1 MVNLVLHTLHTNFSP
16 FASLSASGGNCYD
29 VLMHITGASSLT
41 NTGLRIPPH
50 SLEAEMALLGSI
62 MLRPDAIYEVIEI
75 VGTQSFYFEKHRV
88 VFETMLELFEKHT
101 PIDILS
107 LSSRLKEKE
116 QLERLGGTSYLSE
129 LSATVPSS
137 ANVKHY
143 AEIVMK
149 KFMMRQLIE
158 ASEHLS
164 HLGFN
169 EAGDLEEILDQAEKK
184 VFDITE
190 RFSGSTRFKDLTPL
204 LREAFERFEKLSSA
218 DHELRGVRTG
228 FKSLDDILGGFQPS
242 DLIII
247 AARPSVGKTALAL
260 DIARRT
266 ASEHQTPVGI
276 FSLEMSADQ
285 LVDRI
290 VAAQSRTDASV
301 IRKGI
306 KTQTGSWREDVFKNI
321 RDALDDLSRTPIFID
336 DQSANTI
343 MKMRSAARKLKI
355 EKGLKLLVV
364 DYLQLMASTVSRAN
378 DSMVQQVTEISRS
391 LKHLDRE
398 LNIPVIALSQMSRAI
413 ETRGGKPKLSD
424 LRDSGS
430 LEQDADLVMFIHSN
444 EEDIRDENGKMKE
457 VQRKELI
464 IAKHRNGPLG
474 SAILDYHT
482 RFNTFVEIDYS
493 NYGKAE
499 EDFKNF

>member
-1 MVNLVLHTLHTNFSP
+1 
-16 FASLSASGGNCYD
+16 
-29 VLMHITGASSLT
+29 
-41 NTGLRIPPH
+41 
-50 SLEAEMALLGSI
+50 MALLGSI
-62 MLRPDAIYEVIEI
+62 MLRPDSIYEIIDI
-75 VGTQSFYFEKHRV
+75 VGIQSFYFEKHRLI
-88 VFETMLELFEKHT
+88 FEGMLELFSKHT

-107 LSSRLKEKE
+107 LSTRLKEKE
-116 QLERLGGTSYLSE
+116 QLERLGGISYLTE
-129 LSATVPSS
+129 LSQTVPSS

-169 EAGDLEEILDQAEKK
+169 EAGELEEILDQAEKK

-190 RFSGSTRFKDLTPL
+190 RFSGSTRFKDIVPL
-204 LREAFERFEKLSSA
+204 LHEAFERFEKLSSA

-228 FKSLDDILGGFQPS
+228 FKALDDILGGFQAS
-242 DLIII
+242 DLIIV

-266 ASEHQTPVGI
+266 ANEHQNPVGI
-276 FSLEMSADQ
+276 FSLEMSSDQ

-290 VAAQSRTDASV
+290 VAAQSRTDASI

-306 KTQTGSWREDVFKNI
+306 RVQTGTWREDVFKNI
-321 RDALDDLSRTPIFID
+321 RDALDELSRTPIFID
-336 DQSANTI
+336 DQSGNTI

-364 DYLQLMASTVSRAN
+364 DYLQLMTPSSARAN
-378 DSMVQQVTEISRS
+378 DSTVQQITEISRS
-391 LKHLDRE
+391 LKHLARE
-398 LNIPVIALSQMSRAI
+398 LNIPVIALSQLSRAV

-424 LRDSGS
+424 LRDSGAI
-430 LEQDADLVMFIHSN
+430 EQDADVVMFIHQN
-444 EEDIRDENGKMKE
+444 DEDIRDENGKMKE

-474 SAILDYHT
+474 TVVLDYHT
-482 RFNTFVEIDYS
+482 RFNAFVEIDYS

>member
-1 MVNLVLHTLHTNFSP
+1 MDI
-16 FASLSASGGNCYD
+16 ASISKA
-29 VLMHITGASSLT
+29 
-41 NTGLRIPPH
+41 GLRIPPH
-50 SLEAEMALLGSI
+50 SLEAETALLGSI
-62 MLRPDAIYEVIEI
+62 MLRPDVLYEVIDL
-75 VGTQSFYFEKHRV
+75 VTPASFYFDKHKII
-88 VFETMLELFEKHT
+88 FETMLELFSKHS

-107 LSSRLKEKE
+107 LSTRLKEKDV
-116 QLERLGGTSYLSE
+116 LERVGGTTLLSE
-129 LSATVPSS
+129 LAASVPSS
-137 ANVKHY
+137 ANAKHY

-149 KFMMRQLIE
+149 KYMMRQLIE

-169 EAGDLEEILDQAEKK
+169 EAGELEEILDQAEKK
-184 VFDITE
+184 VYDITE
-190 RFSGSTRFKDLTPL
+190 RFAGSARFKDIVPL
-204 LREAFERFEKLSSA
+204 LSEAFERFEKLSSA
-218 DHELRGVRTG
+218 DHELRGVPTG
-228 FKSLDDILGGFQPS
+228 FKSLDDILGGFQNS
-242 DLIII
+242 DLIIL

-266 ASEHQTPVGI
+266 AFEHQTPVGI

-290 VAAQSRTDASV
+290 VAAHSKTDASV
-301 IRKGI
+301 IRKGVRV
-306 KTQTGSWREDVFKNI
+306 QTGSWREDVFKNI

-336 DQSANTI
+336 DQPGNTI
-343 MKMRSAARKLKI
+343 MKMRSAARKLKV

-364 DYLQLMASTVSRAN
+364 DYLQLMAPTATRAS
-378 DSMVQQVTEISRS
+378 DSLVQQVTEISRS
-391 LKHLDRE
+391 LKHLARE
-398 LNIPVIALSQMSRAI
+398 LNIPVVALSQLSRNI

-430 LEQDADLVMFIHSN
+430 IEQDADLVMFIHQT

-464 IAKHRNGPLG
+464 VAKHRNGPLG
-474 SAILDYHT
+474 SAVLDYHT

-493 NYGKAE
+493 NYGQAE
-499 EDFKNF
+499 EEFKNF

>member
-1 MVNLVLHTLHTNFSP
+1 MQISGQSPITN
-16 FASLSASGGNCYD
+16 A
-29 VLMHITGASSLT
+29 
-41 NTGLRIPPH
+41 GLRIPPH

-62 MLRPDAIYEVIEI
+62 MLRPDAIYEVVEV
-75 VGTQSFYFEKHRV
+75 VGPSSFYFEKHRLI
-88 VFETMLELFEKHT
+88 FEAMLELFTKHS

-107 LSSRLKEKE
+107 LSTRLKEKE
-116 QLERLGGTSYLSE
+116 QLERLGGTTYLTE
-129 LSATVPSS
+129 LSTTVPSS
-137 ANVKHY
+137 ANAKHY

-164 HLGFN
+164 NLGFN
-169 EAGDLEEILDQAEKK
+169 EAGELEEILDQAEKK

-190 RFSGSTRFKDLTPL
+190 RFAGSSRFRDILPL
-204 LREAFERFEKLSSA
+204 LTEAFERFEKLSSA
-218 DHELRGVRTG
+218 EHELRGVPTG
-228 FKSLDDILGGFQPS
+228 FKSLDDILGGFQSS

-301 IRKGI
+301 IRKGVR
-306 KTQTGSWREDVFKNI
+306 TQTGTWREDVFKNI

-336 DQSANTI
+336 DQAGNTI

-364 DYLQLMASTVSRAN
+364 DYLQLMAPSTARAN

-391 LKHLDRE
+391 LKHLARE
-398 LNIPVIALSQMSRAI
+398 LNIPVIALSQLSRAV

-430 LEQDADLVMFIHSN
+430 IEQDADLVMFIHSN
-444 EEDIRDENGKMKE
+444 EDDIRDESGRIKE

>member
-1 MVNLVLHTLHTNFSP
+1 MPYSP
-16 FASLSASGGNCYD
+16 
-29 VLMHITGASSLT
+29 ITDIDKLK
-41 NTGLRIPPH
+41 LRIPPQ

-62 MLRPDAIYEVIEI
+62 MLRPDSIYEIMDSI
-75 VGTQSFYFEKHRV
+75 TPKSFYFEKNRTI
-88 VFETMLELFEKHT
+88 FETMLELFSKHQ

-116 QLERLGGTSYLSE
+116 LLERVGGTTFLTE
-129 LSATVPSS
+129 LTSMVPSS
-137 ANVKHY
+137 ANIKHY
-143 AEIVMK
+143 ADIVQK
-149 KFMMRQLIE
+149 KFIMRQLIE
-158 ASEHLS
+158 ASEFIS

-169 EAGDLEEILDQAEKK
+169 EAGDLEEILDHAEKK
-184 VFDITE
+184 VFDIANHFAGGATFQE
-190 RFSGSTRFKDLTPL
+190 LKPL
-204 LREAFERFEKLSSA
+204 LHEAFERFDRLSSA
-218 DHELRGVRTG
+218 EHELRGVPTG
-228 FKSLDDILGGFQPS
+228 FKALDDILGGFQKS

-266 ASEHQTPVGI
+266 ASIHGTPVGI

-290 VAAQSRTDASV
+290 VSAQSKTDASI

-306 KTQTGSWREDVFKNI
+306 RNQTGTWRDDVFKNL
-321 RDALDDLSRTPIFID
+321 RDSIDELLTTPIYID
-336 DQSANTI
+336 DQVGNTI
-343 MKMRSAARKLKI
+343 LKMRSAARKLKI
-355 EKGLKLLVV
+355 EKGLKLLIV
-364 DYLQLMASTVSRAN
+364 DYLQLMAPTNSKSS
-378 DSMVQQVTEISRS
+378 DSLVQQVTEISRS
-391 LKHLDRE
+391 LKHLARE
-398 LNIPVIALSQMSRAI
+398 LDIPVVALSQLSRAV

-430 LEQDADLVMFIHSN
+430 IEQDADLVMFIHSN
-444 EEDIRDENGKMKE
+444 EEDVRDESGRIKE

-474 SAILDYHT
+474 SVTLDYHT
-482 RFNTFVEIDYS
+482 KHNTFVEIDYS

-499 EDFKNF
+499 EEFKNF

>member
-1 MVNLVLHTLHTNFSP
+1 MQPIDSSVLN
-16 FASLSASGGNCYD
+16 
-29 VLMHITGASSLT
+29 
-41 NTGLRIPPH
+41 NTGLRIPPQ
-50 SLEAEMALLGSI
+50 SLEAEMALLGSV
-62 MLRPDAIYEVIEI
+62 MLRPDAIYEVIDT
-75 VGTQSFYFEKHRV
+75 VSSQSFYFDKHRT
-88 VFETMLELFEKHT
+88 VFEAMLDLFSKHQ

-107 LSSRLKEKE
+107 LSTKLKEKE
-116 QLERLGGTSYLSE
+116 LLERIGGTTFLTE
-129 LSATVPSS
+129 LSTTVPSS
-137 ANVKHY
+137 ANIKHY

-149 KFMMRQLIE
+149 KHIMRQLIE

-169 EAGDLEEILDQAEKK
+169 EAGELEEILDQAEKK
-184 VFDITE
+184 IFDITQH
-190 RFSGSTRFKDLTPL
+190 FAGSARFKDLLPL
-204 LREAFERFEKLSSA
+204 LHDAFERFEKLSSA
-218 DHELRGVRTG
+218 EHELRGVPTG
-228 FKSLDDILGGFQPS
+228 FKSLDDILGGFQSS
-242 DLIII
+242 DLIIL

-266 ASEHQTPVGI
+266 ASEYKTPVGI

-285 LVDRI
+285 LVDRV

-301 IRKGI
+301 IRKGVR
-306 KTQTGSWREDVFKNI
+306 TQTGTWREDVFKNV

-336 DQSANTI
+336 DQPGNTA

-355 EKGLKLLVV
+355 EKGLKLLIV
-364 DYLQLMASTVSRAN
+364 DYLQLMAPSSARSA

-391 LKHLDRE
+391 LKHLARE
-398 LNIPVIALSQMSRAI
+398 LNIPVIALSQLSRAI

-430 LEQDADLVMFIHSN
+430 IEQDADLVMFIHAN
-444 EEDIRDENGKMKE
+444 EDDLRDESGKVKD

-474 SAILDYHT
+474 SVVLDYHT

-493 NYGKAE
+493 NYGKIE

>member
-1 MVNLVLHTLHTNFSP
+1 MPYTP
-16 FASLSASGGNCYD
+16 
-29 VLMHITGASSLT
+29 ITDIDKLK
-41 NTGLRIPPH
+41 LRIPPQ

-62 MLRPDAIYEVIEI
+62 MLRPDSIYEIMDSI
-75 VGTQSFYFEKHRV
+75 TPKSFYFEKNRTI
-88 VFETMLELFEKHT
+88 FETMLELFSKHQ

-116 QLERLGGTSYLSE
+116 LLERVGGTTFLTE
-129 LSATVPSS
+129 LTSMVPSS
-137 ANVKHY
+137 ANIKHY
-143 AEIVMK
+143 ADIVQK
-149 KFMMRQLIE
+149 KFIMRQLIE
-158 ASEHLS
+158 ASEFIS

-169 EAGDLEEILDQAEKK
+169 EAGDLEEILDHAEKK
-184 VFDITE
+184 VFDIANHFAGGATFQE
-190 RFSGSTRFKDLTPL
+190 LKPL
-204 LREAFERFEKLSSA
+204 LHEAFERFDRLSSA
-218 DHELRGVRTG
+218 EHELRGVPTG
-228 FKSLDDILGGFQPS
+228 FKALDDILGGFQKS

-266 ASEHQTPVGI
+266 ASLHNTPVGI

-290 VAAQSRTDASV
+290 VSAQSKTDASI

-306 KTQTGSWREDVFKNI
+306 RTQTGTWREDVFKNL
-321 RDALDDLSRTPIFID
+321 RDSIDELLTTPIYID
-336 DQSANTI
+336 DQVGNTI
-343 MKMRSAARKLKI
+343 LKMRSAARKLKI
-355 EKGLKLLVV
+355 EKGLKLLIV
-364 DYLQLMASTVSRAN
+364 DYLQLMAPTNSKGS
-378 DSMVQQVTEISRS
+378 DSLVQQVTEISRS
-391 LKHLDRE
+391 LKHLARE
-398 LNIPVIALSQMSRAI
+398 LDIPIVALSQLSRAV

-430 LEQDADLVMFIHSN
+430 IEQDADLVMFIHAN
-444 EEDIRDENGKMKE
+444 DEDVRDENGRIKE

-474 SAILDYHT
+474 SVTLDYHT
-482 RFNTFVEIDYS
+482 KHNTFVEIDYS

-499 EDFKNF
+499 EEFKNF

>member
-1 MVNLVLHTLHTNFSP
+1 MQ
-16 FASLSASGGNCYD
+16 
-29 VLMHITGASSLT
+29 ITGTETLNNA
-41 NTGLRIPPH
+41 GLRIPPH

-62 MLRPDAIYEVIEI
+62 MLRPDALYEVIDI
-75 VGTQSFYFEKHRV
+75 VGSASFYFEKHRI
-88 VFETMLELFEKHT
+88 VFEAMLELFTKHQ
-101 PIDILS
+101 PIDLLS
-107 LSSRLKEKE
+107 LSTRLKEKE
-116 QLERLGGTSYLSE
+116 LLERIGSTSFLTDLS
-129 LSATVPSS
+129 SSVPSS
-137 ANVKHY
+137 ANIKHY

-169 EAGDLEEILDQAEKK
+169 EAGELEEILDQAEKK

-190 RFSGSTRFKDLTPL
+190 RFAGSARFRDLVPL
-204 LREAFERFEKLSSA
+204 LAEAYERFEKLSSA
-218 DHELRGVRTG
+218 EHELRGVPTG
-228 FKSLDDILGGFQPS
+228 FKSLDDILGGFQKS

-247 AARPSVGKTALAL
+247 AARPSVGKTAFAL
-260 DIARRT
+260 DVARRT
-266 ASEHQTPVGI
+266 ASEHQVPVGI

-290 VAAQSRTDASV
+290 VAAQSRTDASI
-301 IRKGI
+301 IRKGVR
-306 KTQTGSWREDVFKNI
+306 TQTGTWREDVFKNI
-321 RDALDDLSRTPIFID
+321 RDALDDLSRTPIYID
-336 DQSANTI
+336 DQPGNTI

-364 DYLQLMASTVSRAN
+364 DYLQLMAPSSARVN
-378 DSMVQQVTEISRS
+378 DSMVQQVTEISRG
-391 LKHLDRE
+391 LKHLARE
-398 LNIPVIALSQMSRAI
+398 LNIPVIALSQLSRAI

-430 LEQDADLVMFIHSN
+430 IEQDADAVIFIHSN
-444 EEDIRDENGKMKE
+444 EEDIRDESGKVKD

-474 SAILDYHT
+474 SVVLDYHT

-493 NYGKAE
+493 NYGKIE
-499 EDFKNF
+499 ENFKNF

>member
-1 MVNLVLHTLHTNFSP
+1 MQIVTTAL
-16 FASLSASGGNCYD
+16 
-29 VLMHITGASSLT
+29 
-41 NTGLRIPPH
+41 NTGLRVPPH

-62 MLRPDAIYEVIEI
+62 MLRPDAIYEIMDI
-75 VGTQSFYFEKHRV
+75 VTVQSFYFEKHHTI
-88 VFETMLELFEKHT
+88 FEAMLELFGKHQ
-101 PIDILS
+101 PIDLLS
-107 LSSRLKEKE
+107 LSSRLKEKDL
-116 QLERLGGTSYLSE
+116 LERVGGASFLTE
-129 LSATVPSS
+129 LSSSVPSS
-137 ANVKHY
+137 ANIKHY

-169 EAGDLEEILDQAEKK
+169 EAGELEDILDQAEKK

-190 RFSGSTRFKDLTPL
+190 HFAGSARFKDLMPL
-204 LREAFERFEKLSSA
+204 LHDAFERFEKLSSA
-218 DHELRGVRTG
+218 EHELRGVPTG
-228 FKSLDDILGGFQPS
+228 FKCLDDILGGFQNS
-242 DLIII
+242 DLIIL
-247 AARPSVGKTALAL
+247 AARPSVGKTAFAL
-260 DIARRT
+260 DVARRA
-266 ASEHQTPVGI
+266 ASEHQIPVGI

-301 IRKGI
+301 IRKGVR
-306 KTQTGSWREDVFKNI
+306 TQTGTWREDVFKNI
-321 RDALDDLSRTPIFID
+321 RDALDDLSRTPIYID
-336 DQSANTI
+336 DQPGNTI

-364 DYLQLMASTVSRAN
+364 DYLQLMATSSNRAN
-378 DSMVQQVTEISRS
+378 DSMVQQVTEISRG
-391 LKHLDRE
+391 LKHLARE
-398 LNIPVIALSQMSRAI
+398 LNIPVIALSQLSRAI

-430 LEQDADLVMFIHSN
+430 LEQDADLVIFIHQN
-444 EEDIRDENGKMKE
+444 EEDLRDESGKMKE

-474 SAILDYHT
+474 TATLDYHS

-499 EDFKNF
+499 EDFNSF

>member
-1 MVNLVLHTLHTNFSP
+1 MQI
-16 FASLSASGGNCYD
+16 SGQ
-29 VLMHITGASSLT
+29 SSIT

-62 MLRPDAIYEVIEI
+62 MLRPDAIYEVLDI
-75 VGTQSFYFEKHRV
+75 VSLQSFYFEKHRMV
-88 VFETMLELFEKHT
+88 YETMLELFGKHQ
-101 PIDILS
+101 PIDLLS
-107 LSSRLKEKE
+107 LSSRMKEKE
-116 QLERLGGTSYLSE
+116 LLERIGGTTFLTE

-149 KFMMRQLIE
+149 KHMMRELIA

-169 EAGDLEEILDQAEKK
+169 EAGELEEILDQAEKK
-184 VFDITE
+184 VFDITQHFAGSA
-190 RFSGSTRFKDLTPL
+190 RFRELVPL
-204 LREAFERFEKLSSA
+204 LAEAYERFEKLSSA
-218 DHELRGVRTG
+218 EHELRGVRTG
-228 FKSLDDILGGFQPS
+228 FKSLDDILGGFQNS

-266 ASEHQTPVGI
+266 ASEHKTPVGI

-285 LVDRI
+285 LVDRV
-290 VAAQSRTDASV
+290 VAAQSRTDASI
-301 IRKGI
+301 IRKGVRAQSG
-306 KTQTGSWREDVFKNI
+306 TWREDVFKNI
-321 RDALDDLSRTPIFID
+321 RDALDDLSSTPLYID
-336 DQSANTI
+336 DQPGNSI

-355 EKGLKLLVV
+355 EKGLKLLIV
-364 DYLQLMASTVSRAN
+364 DYLQLMAPSTARTN

-391 LKHLDRE
+391 LKHLARE
-398 LNIPVIALSQMSRAI
+398 LNIPVIALSQLSRAI

-430 LEQDADLVMFIHSN
+430 IEQDADLVMFIHSN
-444 EEDIRDENGKMKE
+444 EEDIRDESGKVKD

-474 SAILDYHT
+474 TAVLDYHT

-493 NYGKAE
+493 NYGKIE

>member
-1 MVNLVLHTLHTNFSP
+1 MVMQILSSETLK
-16 FASLSASGGNCYD
+16 A
-29 VLMHITGASSLT
+29 
-41 NTGLRIPPH
+41 GLRVPPH
-50 SLEAEMALLGSI
+50 SMEAEMALLGSV
-62 MLRPDAIYEVIEI
+62 MLRPDVIYEILDI
-75 VGTQSFYFEKHRV
+75 VTASSFYFDKHRII
-88 VFETMLELFEKHT
+88 FETMLELFGKHQ

-107 LSSRLKEKE
+107 LSSRLKEKDV
-116 QLERLGGTSYLSE
+116 LERIGGTTFLAE
-129 LSATVPSS
+129 LSSTVPSS
-137 ANVKHY
+137 ANAKHY

-149 KFMMRQLIE
+149 KYMMRQLIE

-169 EAGDLEEILDQAEKK
+169 EAGELEEILDQAERK
-184 VFDITE
+184 VFEITE
-190 RFSGSTRFKDLTPL
+190 RFSGSSRFKDLPPL
-204 LREAFERFEKLSSA
+204 LAEAFERFEKLSSA
-218 DHELRGVRTG
+218 EHELRGVPTG

-242 DLIII
+242 DLIIL

-266 ASEHQTPVGI
+266 ASEHQHAVGI

-285 LVDRI
+285 LVDRV

-301 IRKGI
+301 IRKGVRV
-306 KTQTGSWREDVFKNI
+306 QTGTWREDVFKNV
-321 RDALDDLSRTPIFID
+321 RDALDELSRTPLYID
-336 DQSANTI
+336 DQPGNTI
-343 MKMRSAARKLKI
+343 LKMRSAARKLKS
-355 EKGLKLLVV
+355 EKGLKLLIV
-364 DYLQLMASTVSRAN
+364 DYLQLMAPSSVRAN

-391 LKHLDRE
+391 LKHLARE
-398 LNIPVIALSQMSRAI
+398 LNIPVIALSQLSRAV

-430 LEQDADLVMFIHSN
+430 IEQDADLVMFIHA
-444 EEDIRDENGKMKE
+444 EEDGIKDESGKMRE

-474 SAILDYHT
+474 TVTLDYHT
-482 RFNTFVEIDYS
+482 RFNTFVEIDYA

-499 EDFKNF
+499 EDFNSL

>member
-1 MVNLVLHTLHTNFSP
+1 MQIVGTSTLNN
-16 FASLSASGGNCYD
+16 A
-29 VLMHITGASSLT
+29 
-41 NTGLRIPPH
+41 GLRIPPH
-50 SLEAEMALLGSI
+50 SLEAEMALLGSV
-62 MLRPDAIYEVIEI
+62 MLRPDAVYEIIDI
-75 VGTQSFYFEKHRV
+75 VTPQSFYFEKHRTI
-88 VFETMLELFEKHT
+88 FETMLELFQKHS

-107 LSSRLKEKE
+107 LSSRLKEKDI
-116 QLERLGGTSYLSE
+116 LERIGGTTYLTE
-129 LSATVPSS
+129 LSNTVPSS
-137 ANVKHY
+137 ANIKHY

-149 KFMMRQLIE
+149 KHMMRQLIE

-169 EAGDLEEILDQAEKK
+169 EAGELEEILDQAEKK
-184 VFDITE
+184 IFDITQH
-190 RFSGSTRFKDLTPL
+190 FAGSAKFKDITPL
-204 LREAFERFEKLSSA
+204 LHDAFERFEKLSSA

-228 FKSLDDILGGFQPS
+228 FKALDDILGGFQPS
-242 DLIII
+242 DLIIL

-266 ASEHQTPVGI
+266 ASEHGTPVGI

-290 VAAQSRTDASV
+290 VAAQSKTDASV
-301 IRKGI
+301 IRKGVR
-306 KTQTGSWREDVFKNI
+306 TQSGTWREDVFKNI
-321 RDALDDLSRTPIFID
+321 RDALDDLSRTPIYID
-336 DQSANTI
+336 DQPGNTI

-355 EKGLKLLVV
+355 EKGLKLLIV
-364 DYLQLMASTVSRAN
+364 DYLQLMSPSSARSN
-378 DSMVQQVTEISRS
+378 DNMVQQVTEISRS
-391 LKHLDRE
+391 LKHLARE
-398 LNIPVIALSQMSRAI
+398 LNIPVIALSQLSRNI

-430 LEQDADLVMFIHSN
+430 IEQDADLVMFIHQTD
-444 EEDIRDENGKMKE
+444 EDIRDESGKMKE

-474 SAILDYHT
+474 SALLDYHA

-499 EDFKNF
+499 EEFKNF

>member
-1 MVNLVLHTLHTNFSP
+1 MTS
-16 FASLSASGGNCYD
+16 
-29 VLMHITGASSLT
+29 SSL
-41 NTGLRIPPH
+41 NAGLRIPPH

-62 MLRPDAIYEVIEI
+62 MLRPDAIYEIIDI
-75 VGTQSFYFEKHRV
+75 VNPQSFYFEKHRMI
-88 VFETMLELFEKHT
+88 FETMLELFGKHQ

-107 LSSRLKEKE
+107 LSSRLKEKD
-116 QLERLGGTSYLSE
+116 QLERLGGKAFLTE
-129 LSATVPSS
+129 LSNTVPSS
-137 ANVKHY
+137 ANIKHY

-169 EAGDLEEILDQAEKK
+169 EAGELEEILDQAEKK
-184 VFDITE
+184 VFDITQH
-190 RFSGSTRFKDLTPL
+190 FAGSAKFKDLTPL
-204 LREAFERFEKLSSA
+204 LTEAFERFEKLSSA

-228 FKSLDDILGGFQPS
+228 FKSLDDILGGFQNS
-242 DLIII
+242 DLIIL

-306 KTQTGSWREDVFKNI
+306 KTQSGTWREDVFKNI

-336 DQSANTI
+336 DQPGNTI

-364 DYLQLMASTVSRAN
+364 DYLQLMAPSTARTN

-391 LKHLDRE
+391 LKHLARE
-398 LNIPVIALSQMSRAI
+398 LNIPVIALSQLSRNI
-413 ETRGGKPKLSD
+413 EQRGGKPKLSD

-430 LEQDADLVMFIHSN
+430 IEQDADLVMFIHQTD
-444 EEDIRDENGKMKE
+444 EDIKDENGHMKE

-474 SAILDYHT
+474 SALLDYHT

-499 EDFKNF
+499 EEFKNF

>member
-1 MVNLVLHTLHTNFSP
+1 M
-16 FASLSASGGNCYD
+16 SLSGQSA
-29 VLMHITGASSLT
+29 ITNA
-41 NTGLRIPPH
+41 GLRIPPH

-62 MLRPDAIYEVIEI
+62 MLRPDAIYEVIDL
-75 VGTQSFYFEKHRV
+75 VGSHSFYFEKHRII
-88 VFETMLELFEKHT
+88 FETMLELFSKHS

-107 LSSRLKEKE
+107 LSSRLKEKD
-116 QLERLGGTSYLSE
+116 QLERLGGTTYLTE
-129 LSATVPSS
+129 LSNTVPSS
-137 ANVKHY
+137 ANIKHY

-149 KFMMRQLIE
+149 KHMMRQLIE

-169 EAGDLEEILDQAEKK
+169 EAGELEEILDQAEKK
-184 VFDITE
+184 IFDITQH
-190 RFSGSTRFKDLTPL
+190 FAGSAKFRELTPL
-204 LREAFERFEKLSSA
+204 LHDAFERFERLSSA
-218 DHELRGVRTG
+218 EHELRGVPTG
-228 FKSLDDILGGFQPS
+228 FKCLDDILGGFQPS
-242 DLIII
+242 DLIIL

-266 ASEHQTPVGI
+266 ASEHQIPVGI

-301 IRKGI
+301 IRKGVR
-306 KTQTGSWREDVFKNI
+306 TQHGTWREDVFKNI
-321 RDALDDLSRTPIFID
+321 RDALDDLSRTPIYID
-336 DQSANTI
+336 DQPGNSI

-364 DYLQLMASTVSRAN
+364 DYLQLMAPSSARTN

-391 LKHLDRE
+391 LKHLARE
-398 LNIPVIALSQMSRAI
+398 LNIPVIALSQLSRAI
-413 ETRGGKPKLSD
+413 ESRGGKPKLSD

-430 LEQDADLVMFIHSN
+430 IEQDADLVMFIHSN
-444 EEDIRDENGKMKE
+444 EEDLRDENGKIKE
-457 VQRKELI
+457 VQRRELI

-474 SAILDYHT
+474 TATLDYHS

-493 NYGKAE
+493 NYGRAE
-499 EDFKNF
+499 EEFKNF

>member
-1 MVNLVLHTLHTNFSP
+1 
-16 FASLSASGGNCYD
+16 
-29 VLMHITGASSLT
+29 
-41 NTGLRIPPH
+41 
-50 SLEAEMALLGSI
+50 MALLGSV
-62 MLRPDAIYEVIEI
+62 MLRPDAIYEIIDI
-75 VGTQSFYFEKHRV
+75 VGPQSFYFEKHRMIY
-88 VFETMLELFEKHT
+88 ETMLELFSKHT
-101 PIDILS
+101 PVDFLS
-107 LSSRLKEKE
+107 LSTRMKEKDL
-116 QLERLGGTSYLSE
+116 LERTGGTSFLTE
-129 LSATVPSS
+129 LSTTVPSS
-137 ANVKHY
+137 ANAKHY

-149 KFMMRQLIE
+149 KYMMRQLIE

-190 RFSGSTRFKDLTPL
+190 RFSGSTRFRDLTPL
-204 LREAFERFEKLSSA
+204 LHDAFERFEKLSSA
-218 DHELRGVRTG
+218 EHELRGVPTG
-228 FKSLDDILGGFQPS
+228 FKALDDILGGFQNS
-242 DLIII
+242 DLIIL
-247 AARPSVGKTALAL
+247 AARPSVGKTAFAL
-260 DIARRT
+260 DVARRT
-266 ASEHQTPVGI
+266 SSEHNVPVGI

-290 VAAQSRTDASV
+290 VAAQSRTDASI
-301 IRKGI
+301 IRKGVR
-306 KTQTGSWREDVFKNI
+306 TQTGTWRDDVFKNI

-336 DQSANTI
+336 DQPGNSI

-364 DYLQLMASTVSRAN
+364 DYLQLMAPSTARTN
-378 DSMVQQVTEISRS
+378 DSTVQQVTEISRS
-391 LKHLDRE
+391 LKHLARE
-398 LNIPVIALSQMSRAI
+398 LNIPVIALSQLSRAV

-430 LEQDADLVMFIHSN
+430 IEQDADLVMFIHAN
-444 EEDIRDENGKMKE
+444 DEDIKDESGKTKD

-474 SAILDYHT
+474 SVLLDYHT

-493 NYGKAE
+493 NYGKIE
-499 EDFKNF
+499 EDFNNF

>member
-1 MVNLVLHTLHTNFSP
+1 MQISGQSP
-16 FASLSASGGNCYD
+16 
-29 VLMHITGASSLT
+29 LT
-41 NTGLRIPPH
+41 NAGLRIPPH

-62 MLRPDAIYEVIEI
+62 MLRPDALYEVIDT
-75 VGTQSFYFEKHRV
+75 VGPPSFYFEKHRTI
-88 VFETMLELFEKHT
+88 FESMMELFGNHQ

-107 LSSRLKEKE
+107 LSTRLKEKDL
-116 QLERLGGTSYLSE
+116 LERIGGTTFLTE
-129 LSATVPSS
+129 LCSAVPSS
-137 ANVKHY
+137 ANIKHY
-143 AEIVMK
+143 ADIVMK
-149 KFMMRQLIE
+149 KYMMRQLIE

-169 EAGDLEEILDQAEKK
+169 EAGDLEDILDNAEKK

-190 RFSGSTRFKDLTPL
+190 RFSGSTRFRDLTPL
-204 LREAFERFEKLSSA
+204 LHDAFERFEKLSSA
-218 DHELRGVRTG
+218 EHELRGVPTG
-228 FKSLDDILGGFQPS
+228 FKSLDDILGGFQNS
-242 DLIII
+242 DLIIL

-266 ASEHQTPVGI
+266 ASEHKIPVGI

-290 VAAQSRTDASV
+290 VAAQSRTDSSI
-301 IRKGI
+301 IRKGVR
-306 KTQTGSWREDVFKNI
+306 TQTGTWRDDVFKNI

-336 DQSANTI
+336 DQAGNSI

-364 DYLQLMASTVSRAN
+364 DYLQLMAPSTARSN
-378 DSMVQQVTEISRS
+378 DSTVQQVTEISRG
-391 LKHLDRE
+391 LKHLARE
-398 LNIPVIALSQMSRAI
+398 LNIPVLALSQLSRAV

-430 LEQDADLVMFIHSN
+430 IEQDADLVMFIHAN
-444 EEDIRDENGKMKE
+444 DEDIRDETGKVKD